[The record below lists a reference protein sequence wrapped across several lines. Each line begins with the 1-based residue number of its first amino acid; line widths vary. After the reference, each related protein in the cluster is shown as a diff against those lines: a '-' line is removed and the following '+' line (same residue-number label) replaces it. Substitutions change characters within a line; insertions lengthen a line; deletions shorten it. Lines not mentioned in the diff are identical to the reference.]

1 MMSLLIEA
9 LKVDIVIKFQI
20 FTVFDVNITG
30 NENGEI
36 SQYAFCTNPFLW
48 NLRVDEVWIYDSDTK
63 DLRPT

>member
-1 MMSLLIEA
+1 MISLLIEA

-48 NLRVDEVWIYDSDTK
+48 NLRVDE
-63 DLRPT
+63 L

>member
-9 LKVDIVIKFQI
+9 LKVDIVIKFQM

-48 NLRVDEVWIYDSDTK
+48 NLCGDEV
-63 DLRPT
+63 